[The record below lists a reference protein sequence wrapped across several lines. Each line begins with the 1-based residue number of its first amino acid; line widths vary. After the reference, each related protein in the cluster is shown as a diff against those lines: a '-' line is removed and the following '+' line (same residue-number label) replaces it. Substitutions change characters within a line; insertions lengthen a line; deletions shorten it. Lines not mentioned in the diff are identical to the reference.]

1 MSSSQDNDFYA
12 KGSPEEFLKN
22 LEFNYLK
29 QPNDRDLVEEVR
41 NIFAEALASIDPS
54 RISFFDSEPN
64 IVHAR
69 TLTTELQRYRLVA
82 FLNSQYCLLEGSIN
96 HHRRFIRQDMDPDTL
111 VGVIRSYHVP
121 TMIQLGLP
129 APYGVIGTAAQESLM

>member
-41 NIFAEALASIDPS
+41 NIFVEALASIDPS

-82 FLNSQYCLLEGSIN
+82 ILNSQYCFLEGSCN

-111 VGVIRSYHVP
+111 VGVIRSYNVP
-121 TMIQLGLP
+121 TMIQLGLHS
-129 APYGVIGTAAQESLM
+129 PYGVIGTAAQESLM